1 MEEIVMKARKYQ
13 TRKLREQWY
22 VHLDRFK
29 HQKRRYI
36 LLGEKKKKKGKQV
49 PERWKSFNRICALH
63 PHLFA
68 RESEVRRRRKMQY
81 ELEEKGRIKWKILFY
96 FIVGAHVLSI
106 EKGITF

>member
-49 PERWKSFNRICALH
+49 PER
-63 PHLFA
+63 
-68 RESEVRRRRKMQY
+68 
-81 ELEEKGRIKWKILFY
+81 
-96 FIVGAHVLSI
+96 
-106 EKGITF
+106 